1 MIGKCQK
8 LTKAKIEKIKCSLL
22 TAWQKKFSRLVA
34 CQQKIDPIRC
44 DMPLNFLEKM
54 GRDFTV

>member
-1 MIGKCQK
+1 MIVRCQK
-8 LTKAKIEKIKCSLL
+8 WTKAMIERIKCSLL

-44 DMPLNFLEKM
+44 DMPLNFFEKM